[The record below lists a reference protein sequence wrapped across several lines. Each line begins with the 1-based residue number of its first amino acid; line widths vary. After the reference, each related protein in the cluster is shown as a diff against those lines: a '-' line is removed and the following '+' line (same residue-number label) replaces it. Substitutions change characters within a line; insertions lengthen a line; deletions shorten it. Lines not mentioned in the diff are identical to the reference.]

1 MLNVQFYSVCV
12 IFSIHFL
19 LNATQGIKTFFKSGF
34 VMVAHDIIHFGVG
47 DVSAKI
53 SQMIKSLSAF
63 GVGRSL
69 IFREKRCNLTADKGS
84 VDHNIFCLS
93 RVDIDAIDLKRSTC
107 SIEVFIGNFAL
118 VVAVNGVG
126 KSGFKIVKVK

>member
-1 MLNVQFYSVCV
+1 MLDVYKRQ
-12 IFSIHFL
+12 IHF
-19 LNATQGIKTFFKSGF
+19 S
-34 VMVAHDIIHFGVG
+34 VG

-84 VDHNIFCLS
+84 VDPVSYTHLD
-93 RVDIDAIDLKRSTC
+93 VYKRQLQMEQPC
-107 SIEVFIGNFAL
+107 SAL
-118 VVAVNGVG
+118 TI
-126 KSGFKIVKVK
+126 KPGFPRS

>member
-1 MLNVQFYSVCV
+1 MFNFQCLHD
-12 IFSIHFL
+12 IFHS
-19 LNATQGIKTFFKSGF
+19 FFSQCHAEYQDVFQKWF
-34 VMVAHDIIHFGVG
+34 VMVTHDIIHFGVG

-93 RVDIDAIDLKRSTC
+93 RVDIDAFDPKEALAALKFS
-107 SIEVFIGNFAL
+107 
-118 VVAVNGVG
+118 
-126 KSGFKIVKVK
+126 

>member
-1 MLNVQFYSVCV
+1 
-12 IFSIHFL
+12 
-19 LNATQGIKTFFKSGF
+19 
-34 VMVAHDIIHFGVG
+34 MVTHDIIHFGVG

-93 RVDIDAIDLKRSTC
+93 RVDIDAFDPKEALAALKFS
-107 SIEVFIGNFAL
+107 
-118 VVAVNGVG
+118 
-126 KSGFKIVKVK
+126 